1 MSSTDEADEAEKV
14 KILKEKLRAI
24 GFIAAA
30 ALTEPDEKMS
40 QKFSGLAETLL
51 NKFLVTL
58 VPEEDRDTVTDHIED
73 FAVQAYEEFQL

>member
-1 MSSTDEADEAEKV
+1 MSSTDEAEKV
-14 KILKEKLRAI
+14 KVLKDKLRAI

-30 ALTEPDEKMS
+30 ALTEPDEEISKR
-40 QKFSGLAETLL
+40 FSGLAETLL

-73 FAVQAYEEFQL
+73 FAVRAYKEFEL

>member
-1 MSSTDEADEAEKV
+1 MSSADEAEKV
-14 KILKEKLRAI
+14 KILKDKLRAI

-30 ALTEPDEKMS
+30 ALTEPDEEISKR
-40 QKFSGLAETLL
+40 FSGLAETLL

-73 FAVQAYEEFQL
+73 FAVRAYKEFEL

>member
-1 MSSTDEADEAEKV
+1 MNSTDEADEAEKV
-14 KILKEKLRAI
+14 KFLIENLRAI

-40 QKFSGLAETLL
+40 QRFSDLADTLL
-51 NKFLVTL
+51 NKFLVTI

>member
-1 MSSTDEADEAEKV
+1 MSSADEAEKV
-14 KILKEKLRAI
+14 KVLKDKLRAI

-30 ALTEPDEKMS
+30 ALTEPDEEISKR
-40 QKFSGLAETLL
+40 FSGLAETLL

-73 FAVQAYEEFQL
+73 FAVRAYKEFEL

>member
-1 MSSTDEADEAEKV
+1 MSSADEAEKV
-14 KILKEKLRAI
+14 KVLKEKLRAI

-30 ALTEPDEKMS
+30 ALTEPDEEISKR
-40 QKFSGLAETLL
+40 FSGLAETLL

-73 FAVQAYEEFQL
+73 FAVRAYEEFEL